1 MPSINSLTPQHAV
14 SSYYCPTTTPTR
26 ARAKYH
32 TVEINKYINSKCVNK
47 VSCCVVSRL
56 FPEDAAAKKKIP
68 QILTLSLQDKD
79 PVFGLTGTYR
89 LAIYFLNKHK
99 LIFILVNLY
108 ILHLQNN
115 NSTEQFRLLHL
126 LHLSLLVFYFIL

>member
-14 SSYYCPTTTPTR
+14 SSYCPTTTPTR

-32 TVEINKYINSKCVNK
+32 TVEIKKYINSKCVNK

-99 LIFILVNLY
+99 LIFIYGQFIHLAALIFKIIILQSNSDYCTCY
-108 ILHLQNN
+108 I
-115 NSTEQFRLLHL
+115 SPC
-126 LHLSLLVFYFIL
+126 